1 MDRGSL
7 GQFVQLRVGIAV
19 AGPHGALDPTSQ
31 VVGVEQRAVER
42 ARLQCLALHPLDVRA
57 LVAAPEE
64 PALAPGEHLGMG
76 VEHPHHPRC
85 PGLRLADDEED
96 GRRRLGR
103 RPDAGQLGARA
114 MERRLLALDR
124 ASQRSDPLLAPT
136 ELLGRLRQLGSRRV
150 ALGLDRFDLAGAAA
164 APPDRTPAAP
174 RGQTAPPIGLLAYV
188 ESWAPSS
195 SPDLDAASSPAN
207 DFAPGRAHQQPLRH
221 DSQCF
226 DGPLIG
232 PQRRFPWNDRFRGTA
247 GWLCFALVA
256 VHPDAV
262 QVRDLTKTFRVPIP
276 TSDGVRGRLARS
288 FARSSRREMRAL
300 DGVSFDVRKGEFFG
314 IAGRNGS
321 GKSTLLK
328 LVAGI
333 HAADG
338 GAIKVAGRVGP
349 FLELGVGFNPEL
361 SAREN
366 IVINGVM
373 LGRTPEEMMDRL
385 DSVMEFADLGDFAE
399 AKLKHFSSGMRLRL
413 GFSVMV
419 QADPDVYL
427 FDEVMSVG

>member
-1 MDRGSL
+1 
-7 GQFVQLRVGIAV
+7 
-19 AGPHGALDPTSQ
+19 
-31 VVGVEQRAVER
+31 
-42 ARLQCLALHPLDVRA
+42 
-57 LVAAPEE
+57 
-64 PALAPGEHLGMG
+64 
-76 VEHPHHPRC
+76 
-85 PGLRLADDEED
+85 
-96 GRRRLGR
+96 
-103 RPDAGQLGARA
+103 
-114 MERRLLALDR
+114 
-124 ASQRSDPLLAPT
+124 
-136 ELLGRLRQLGSRRV
+136 
-150 ALGLDRFDLAGAAA
+150 
-164 APPDRTPAAP
+164 
-174 RGQTAPPIGLLAYV
+174 
-188 ESWAPSS
+188 
-195 SPDLDAASSPAN
+195 
-207 DFAPGRAHQQPLRH
+207 
-221 DSQCF
+221 
-226 DGPLIG
+226 
-232 PQRRFPWNDRFRGTA
+232 
-247 GWLCFALVA
+247 VA

-276 TSDGVRGRLARS
+276 TGDGVRGRLART
-288 FARSSRREMRAL
+288 FNRSSRREMRAL

-328 LVAGI
+328 LLAGI
-333 HAADG
+333 HAADV

-385 DSVMEFADLGDFAE
+385 HSVMEFADLGDFAD

-427 FDEVMSVG
+427 FDEVMSVGDAAYQEKASETFLDLKDRGKTVILVTHSMPAIEELCDRAMLLERGEIAAIGPPDDVTARYLELNREQADRRAGGTIRGGQGEVPVSPRLRARVANARVRGRGEAGRIDPGEPISLEGVVVIERPIRGTRLWLELRDAHGTRLFADSATLDGSRRDLAPEQRLRVRAVVENRLAPGSYTLSWAIMHTAPSGDPVAVSAIDTRGFRVAGKRVPRGGPVSFKYEVDVESAASEPAAARR